1 MFRALWTAASGMTA
15 QQTNIDNIANNLA
28 NVNNI
33 GFKKCRI
40 HFEDLLY
47 QEMRPA
53 GGPTAAG
60 INHPTGVQIG
70 LGTKVVATEK
80 IFGQGNF
87 QQTGNQLDIAI
98 EGDGFFQVTMPDG
111 TIGYTRNGSFKLDSN
126 GNIVTAEGYLLEPA
140 ISVPEN
146 ATSIIIGQDGTV
158 SVTIPGDTNPT
169 ELGQIELARFI
180 NPSGLK
186 NIGRN
191 LYQPT
196 AASGEAVTGAPGADA
211 FGTVV
216 QGILEMSNVNVAEE
230 MVNMITGQRA
240 YELNSK
246 AIQTSDEM
254 LQVVNNLKR

>member
-1 MFRALWTAASGMTA
+1 MLRSLWTAASGMTA

-33 GFKKCRI
+33 GFKKSRI

-47 QEMRPA
+47 QEVRPA

-60 INHPTGVQIG
+60 INHPTGIQIG

-80 IFGQGNF
+80 IFVQGNF

-98 EGDGFFQVTMPDG
+98 EGDGFFQITMPDG
-111 TIGYTRNGSFKLDSN
+111 TIGYTRNGSFKIDSN

-140 ISVPEN
+140 ISIPEN
-146 ATSIIIGQDGTV
+146 ATSIIVGQDGTV

-169 ELGQIELARFI
+169 ELGAIELARFI

-191 LYQPT
+191 LYQTT
-196 AASGEAVTGAPGADA
+196 AASGEAVTGAPGADG
-211 FGTVV
+211 FGTLA
-216 QGILEMSNVNVAEE
+216 QGVLEMSNVNVAEE

-254 LQVVNNLKR
+254 LQVVNALKR